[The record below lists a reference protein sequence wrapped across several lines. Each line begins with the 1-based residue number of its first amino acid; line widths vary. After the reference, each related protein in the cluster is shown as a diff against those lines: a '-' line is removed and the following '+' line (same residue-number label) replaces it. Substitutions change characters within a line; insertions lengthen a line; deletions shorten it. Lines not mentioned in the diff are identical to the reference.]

1 MKKGEVK
8 MPAEEVE
15 VIEEVKPK
23 SKAKGKDKPEEVKAK
38 GKKGGLRA
46 MSDKEKEVFRKWA
59 KGKDKSEKAKAR
71 MKVMRSAKP
80 VDTVGKLKKL
90 ME

>member
-8 MPAEEVE
+8 MPAEEIE
-15 VIEEVKPK
+15 VIEEVKP
-23 SKAKGKDKPEEVKAK
+23 KAKGKDKPEEVKPK
-38 GKKGGLRA
+38 GKKGGLRV
-46 MSDKEKEVFRKWA
+46 MSDKEKEIFRKWA
-59 KGKDKSEKAKAR
+59 EGKDKSEKAKAR

-80 VDTVGKLKKL
+80 VDTVAKLKKL

>member
-1 MKKGEVK
+1 MKKGEDK

-23 SKAKGKDKPEEVKAK
+23 GKGKDKSEEVKPKA
-38 GKKGGLRA
+38 KKGGLRA

-59 KGKDKSEKAKAR
+59 EGKDKSEKAKAR
-71 MKVMRSAKP
+71 MKVMRSAKA